1 MAIIGINL
9 VLVVPIHVL
18 KIIYK
23 RDSILE
29 VSTKCENNKERLK
42 KKPERWKDKIDKKK
56 KGYLEKEKKSL
67 IRAVAKTPQ
76 EGCFLVD
83 HFNSKHFSIILHQQ
97 IRLFN
102 AKFLFIINNPRQ
114 HDCITW
120 HFFI

>member
-42 KKPERWKDKIDKKK
+42 KKNQRDGRIKLTRKRRD
-56 KGYLEKEKKSL
+56 
-67 IRAVAKTPQ
+67 T
-76 EGCFLVD
+76 
-83 HFNSKHFSIILHQQ
+83 
-97 IRLFN
+97 
-102 AKFLFIINNPRQ
+102 
-114 HDCITW
+114 
-120 HFFI
+120 